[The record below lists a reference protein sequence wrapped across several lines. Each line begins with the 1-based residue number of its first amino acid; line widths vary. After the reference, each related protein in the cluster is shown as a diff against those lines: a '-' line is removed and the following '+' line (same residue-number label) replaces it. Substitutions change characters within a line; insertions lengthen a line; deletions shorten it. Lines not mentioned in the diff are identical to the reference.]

1 MEIIE
6 IINTCLVGGIFITGL
21 IWVYRSIKKDK
32 EEQDKELRVSV

>member
-6 IINTCLVGGIFITGL
+6 VINTCLAGGVFITGL

-32 EEQDKELRVSV
+32 EEQDKEPRISV